1 MAGKQ
6 VIFDE
11 AVRSALKRGV
21 DTVANAVKVTLGPR
35 GRNVALDKS
44 WGGPTITNDGV
55 TIAKEI
61 SLEDKFENMGASI
74 VKEVATKT
82 NDKAGDGTTTAVV
95 LTQAIVHEG
104 LKRTALGAN
113 AMMVRHGI
121 ERGAKDAVEELR
133 KMAKDVKG
141 KTEIRQVAS
150 ISAESEELGEKI
162 AEVVSKVG
170 KDGVVTVEESQATG
184 IDSEYVEGMEFDK
197 GYVSAYMITNAER
210 MEAEIKDTPILIT
223 DKKISAI
230 KDILPLLE
238 KVAQAGKRELV
249 VLADDVEGEAL
260 ATFVVN
266 KLKGGFNVL
275 AVKAPGYGDRK
286 KEMLQ
291 DIAITVGAQVISED
305 LGLKLENAEFSML
318 GRANRVVSSK
328 DSTVIVGGKGKKSD
342 IEERVASLRQQLEN
356 TDSKFDKEKLEE
368 RIAKLTGGV
377 AVIRV
382 GAATETEMKYLKDK
396 VEDAVNATKA
406 AIAEGIVPG
415 GGAALAKV
423 AEKLR
428 KKIDPKAHD
437 EYTTG
442 YRILISALSAPFLQI
457 ARNAG
462 REDGAVLLKD
472 IVSKGAAYGFD
483 ASGQDDE
490 PSIVDMYE
498 AGIIDPVK
506 VTRSCVE
513 NSASAAAVLL
523 TTEAAVADIPEDKK
537 GGAPGGMPGGMGD
550 ME

>member
-1 MAGKQ
+1 MSGKK
-6 VIFDE
+6 VIFDQE
-11 AVRSALKRGV
+11 VRTALKRGV
-21 DTVANAVKVTLGPR
+21 DIVAGAVKVTLGPK
-35 GRNVALDKS
+35 GRNVALSKS

-210 MEAEIKDTPILIT
+210 MEAEIKDTPILVT
-223 DKKISAI
+223 DKKISSI

-238 KVAQAGKRELV
+238 KVAQAGKKYLV
-249 VLADDVEGEAL
+249 IIADDVDGEAL

-266 KLKGGFNVL
+266 KLRGVFNVL

-286 KEMLQ
+286 KEMLA
-291 DIAITVGAQVISED
+291 DIAITVGAQVVSED
-305 LGLKLENAEFSML
+305 LGIKLENAELTML
-318 GRANRVVSSK
+318 GRAQRIVATK
-328 DSTVIVGGKGKKSD
+328 ESTVIVGGKGKKAD
-342 IEERVASLRQQLEN
+342 ITSRVAQLRKQLEN

-396 VEDAVNATKA
+396 IEDAVNATKA

-423 AEKLR
+423 GEKLG
-428 KKIDPKAHD
+428 KKIDAKAHD
-437 EYTTG
+437 EHTVG
-442 YRILISALSAPFLQI
+442 YRIL
-457 ARNAG
+457 
-462 REDGAVLLKD
+462 
-472 IVSKGAAYGFD
+472 
-483 ASGQDDE
+483 
-490 PSIVDMYE
+490 
-498 AGIIDPVK
+498 
-506 VTRSCVE
+506 
-513 NSASAAAVLL
+513 
-523 TTEAAVADIPEDKK
+523 
-537 GGAPGGMPGGMGD
+537 
-550 ME
+550 